1 MTLVVTKAGSSGSST
16 PGRPQAPPPPPPP
29 PPAAAAEPAP
39 EPDEKMDVTETKE
52 ELPPPQ
58 QPPPAAAAPVKR
70 SGETLSTVELQIL
83 SELDSTHFGFIK
95 LNDEAHAGKKSL
107 VVRAVRY
114 LEKFI
119 VQCRER

>member
-16 PGRPQAPPPPPPP
+16 PARPQAPPPPPPP
-29 PPAAAAEPAP
+29 PPPAAAEPAP

-58 QPPPAAAAPVKR
+58 QPPPAAAPVKR